1 MSGDIESIKRP
12 LRTISLIF
20 VVAASVLF
28 AACGAEEGSS
38 GSSGGSKEPKNG
50 KTEAAS
56 KPPEKTSNPS
66 GEKSVEKDSGD
77 KSKNA
82 SASADKKKKNSSGGA
97 ASNQGGAGA
106 GQTVEIEFGGDKGT
120 RFSSTCFIGQERIK
134 TKGEV
139 PDVLSMKTGGRKVEC
154 EILKKGQG
162 ALETTLVAGES
173 RHLQRTD
180 SRWATIS
187 LTYSKAGFFS
197 SVKTSSAGSAAAS
210 SQTSVTSN
218 QSSSSSNS
226 SSSSSVTSD

>member
-56 KPPEKTSNPS
+56 KPSEKTSNPS

-82 SASADKKKKNSSGGA
+82 SAPADKEKKNSSGSA
-97 ASNQGGAGA
+97 AGKQGGAGPM
-106 GQTVEIEFGGDKGT
+106 VEIEFGGEKGT
-120 RFSSTCFIGQERIK
+120 RFSSTCFVGQERIK

-218 QSSSSSNS
+218 QSSSA

>member
-1 MSGDIESIKRP
+1 MSGGIESIKRP

-56 KPPEKTSNPS
+56 KPSEKTSES
-66 GEKSVEKDSGD
+66 AGGKSVEKDSGD

-82 SASADKKKKNSSGGA
+82 SASANKKKKNSSGGA
-97 ASNQGGAGA
+97 ASNQGGAGPM
-106 GQTVEIEFGGDKGT
+106 VEIEFGGEKGT
-120 RFSSTCFIGQERIK
+120 RFSSTCFIGQERTK

-173 RHLQRTD
+173 RHEQRTD

-210 SQTSVTSN
+210 SQTSVTSK
-218 QSSSSSNS
+218 QSSSSSS
-226 SSSSSVTSD
+226 ATSD

>member
-1 MSGDIESIKRP
+1 MSADIGSTKKL
-12 LRTISLIF
+12 LRAISLAF

-28 AACGAEEGSS
+28 AACGAEDGSS
-38 GSSGGSKEPKNG
+38 GSNGESKESENG

-56 KPPEKTSNPS
+56 KPSEKTSGAA
-66 GEKSVEKDSGD
+66 GEKSVEKNSGD
-77 KSKNA
+77 KNGNS
-82 SASADKKKKNSSGGA
+82 SAFADKKKENSSGGT
-97 ASNQGGAGA
+97 ASKQGGAEA
-106 GQTVEIEFGGDKGT
+106 GPAVEIEFGGDKGT
-120 RFSSTCFIGQERIK
+120 RFSSTCFVGQERIK

-154 EILKKGQG
+154 EISKKGQG
-162 ALETTLVAGES
+162 SLETTLVAGES
-173 RHLQRTD
+173 RHVQRTD

-218 QSSSSSNS
+218 QSSSASSS